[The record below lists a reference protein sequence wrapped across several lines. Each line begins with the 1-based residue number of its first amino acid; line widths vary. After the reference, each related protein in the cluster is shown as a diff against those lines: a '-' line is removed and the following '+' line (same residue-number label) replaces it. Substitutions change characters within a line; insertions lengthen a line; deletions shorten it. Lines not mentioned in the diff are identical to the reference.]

1 MAKVRSGPGGG
12 IRIDSEVQDT
22 GAQVAI
28 RTLWQAAEMVRKGAL
43 TNQVMDAAFVT
54 ADAKFNAY
62 MATEAEDNSQVEHVF
77 DWNQVGSASGRLWRT
92 WMTGRDSNR
101 FVTFS
106 FQQSRKKVPLHPK
119 LEMHTRRRHIF
130 REKAAVLE
138 EAGPIT
144 ISRKQS
150 RYLVYVARNEAQM
163 RRANEDGIVFQK
175 NPSQIEKAGGGYYE
189 NQFTMRFLA
198 WWASDLGGGGEVKRI
213 AEHLGDS
220 FKFQAARTVSAQN
233 RLATYTKRM
242 NDTTLD
248 AKARENAKKMV
259 KAIERQMTV
268 YGRKKGKQ

>member
-12 IRIDSEVQDT
+12 VRIDSEIQDAA
-22 GAQVAI
+22 AQVAV
-28 RTLWQAAEMVRKGAL
+28 RSLWQAAEMVRKGAL

-54 ADAKFNAY
+54 ANAKFNAY

-92 WMTGRDSNR
+92 WMVGRDSNR

-119 LEMHTRRRHIF
+119 LEAHTRRRHIF

-175 NPSQIEKAGGGYYE
+175 NPSSIEKAGGGYYE
-189 NQFTMRFLA
+189 NQFTMRFLS
-198 WWASDLGGGGEVKRI
+198 WWASDLGGGGEVQRI
-213 AEHLGDS
+213 AEYLGDS
-220 FKFQAARTVSAQN
+220 FAFQAARTASAQN
-233 RLATYTKRM
+233 RLAVYKRRM
-242 NDTTLD
+242 NDNELD
-248 AKARENAKKMV
+248 AKARTAAKKMV
-259 KAIERQMTV
+259 AAIERQLTP
-268 YGRKKGKQ
+268 YGRKKGKG